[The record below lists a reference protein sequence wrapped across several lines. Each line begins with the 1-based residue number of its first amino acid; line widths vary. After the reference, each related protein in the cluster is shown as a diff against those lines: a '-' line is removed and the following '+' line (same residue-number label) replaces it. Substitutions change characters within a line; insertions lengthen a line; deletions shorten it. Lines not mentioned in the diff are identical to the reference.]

1 MVLFALV
8 LFGCIQ
14 GPNYQRPSVEAP
26 QTWEAVA
33 SRDSGPSHPAIR
45 ISRERAPEARWW
57 RAFNNEELT
66 GLIETAL
73 EKNHDVRRAAG
84 RVMEAR
90 AVSRQTYAGLLPR
103 ITLDPGYSRTRR
115 SENIKFAPTGGQGG
129 SSANFAPPGSEF
141 DLFTLPLDLSWEV
154 DLWGKNQR
162 AVESA
167 EAEWQAN
174 DYDRRAVMLTLISDV
189 GQSYFLLRALDEQ
202 IEIAE
207 KTLAL
212 RQDTL
217 AIVRS
222 RFQAGL
228 LSDLDVS
235 RGEVE
240 VADTAAVL
248 PDLRRQRAQ
257 TVNRLAVLLGENP
270 GQREFAPKPL
280 RTVIVQPEIPVGLP
294 SQLLER
300 RPDIQAAE
308 RSLVSA
314 NAQIGEARAFF
325 FPQLVITGSGGLQS
339 SDFANWF
346 KAGSRLFSVGPSL
359 SLPIFEGGRNQA
371 RLEGAEARYD
381 QAVERYRQ
389 TILQAFREVADTLV
403 AIQTR
408 TERRDRQQ
416 DAVASAQ
423 RALELAL
430 LRYREGLV
438 SFLDVLDAQRT
449 VFASETALVE
459 TESLRLADLV
469 IIFKVLGG
477 GWEQDAG

>member
-1 MVLFALV
+1 
-8 LFGCIQ
+8 
-14 GPNYQRPSVEAP
+14 
-26 QTWEAVA
+26 
-33 SRDSGPSHPAIR
+33 
-45 ISRERAPEARWW
+45 
-57 RAFNNEELT
+57 LT
-66 GLIETAL
+66 GLVETAL

-84 RVMEAR
+84 RVLEAQ

-103 ITLDPGYSRTRR
+103 ITLDPSYARTRR
-115 SENIKFAPTGGQGG
+115 SENIKFAPTGAGDG

-141 DLFTLPLDLSWEV
+141 ELFTLPLDLSWEV

-162 AVESA
+162 ALESA

-174 DYDRRAVMLTLISDV
+174 DFDRRAVMLTLVSEV
-189 GQSYFLLRALDEQ
+189 GQAYFLLRALDEQ

-207 KTLAL
+207 KTLVL

-228 LSDLDVS
+228 ISDLDVS
-235 RGEVE
+235 RAEVE
-240 VADTAAVL
+240 VADTAAIL
-248 PDLRRQRAQ
+248 PDFHRQRAQ
-257 TVNRLAVLLGENP
+257 TVHRLAVLLGENP
-270 GQREFAPKPL
+270 GAREFAPKPL
-280 RTVIVQPEIPVGLP
+280 RAVVVQPEIPVGLP

-300 RPDIQAAE
+300 RPDILAAE
-308 RSLVSA
+308 RLLVSA
-314 NAQIGEARAFF
+314 NAQIGEAKAFF

-346 KAGSRLFSVGPSL
+346 KAGSRLYSVGPSL

-389 TILQAFREVADTLV
+389 TILQAFREVADSLV
-403 AIQTR
+403 AIKTR
-408 TERRDRQQ
+408 TERRDRQRE
-416 DAVASAQ
+416 AVASAQ
-423 RALELAL
+423 RAFELAV

-449 VFASETALVE
+449 VFAFETALVE

-469 IIFKVLGG
+469 TIFKALGG
-477 GWEQDAG
+477 GWEDSS